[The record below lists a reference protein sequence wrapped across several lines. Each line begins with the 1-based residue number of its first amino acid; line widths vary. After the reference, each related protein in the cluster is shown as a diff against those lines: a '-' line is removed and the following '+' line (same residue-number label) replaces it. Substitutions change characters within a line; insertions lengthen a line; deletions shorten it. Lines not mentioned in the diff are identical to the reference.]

1 MVATW
6 FPDGKAP
13 STAPFNLN
21 HVQAIASRHEVKVI
35 HVRLGGSGG
44 PVSEQFGGVQVLR
57 MPLSPRK
64 PAGCLAL
71 VRKLRAELRS
81 ADVLHTMAF
90 TAAAVAAPVQVF
102 SRKPWVH
109 TEHWSGMAK
118 PSSVSRTWAAFSWLR
133 YILKLPNAVTAV
145 SFGQAR
151 QLSRFAR
158 RNAVSVVP
166 NVVEAPS
173 PLAECAGMRDGPL
186 RLIFVGGLI
195 ARKRPGLAIEALRV
209 LRENGTDARLT
220 LVGDGPLRGALEQQI
235 RDAGLGEHTHLSGL
249 LHPDEVVGEMR
260 ESDMLILPTAHE
272 TFCMAA
278 AEAIAMGLP
287 AVVTDLPELREFL
300 TPDNSVLVNG
310 TTGRSFA
317 DAVTAAQSRFQNVPS
332 VSISATLPTK
342 FSRDG
347 VTQQFSSIYAEV
359 RRESPLLG

>member
-6 FPDGKAP
+6 FPDGGAP

-21 HVQAIASRHEVKVI
+21 HVQAIAARHEVKVI

-44 PVSEQFGGVQVLR
+44 RVSEQFGGVQVVR

-64 PAGCLAL
+64 PAGFLAL
-71 VRKLRAELRS
+71 ARQLRAELRT

-118 PSSVSRTWAAFSWLR
+118 PSTVSKTWMAFSWMR
-133 YILKLPNAVTAV
+133 YILKFPNAVTAV
-145 SFGQAR
+145 SLGQAA
-151 QLSRFAR
+151 QLSKFAR

-173 PLAECAGMRDGPL
+173 PLAERAGTRDGQL

-209 LRENGTDARLT
+209 LRENGLDVTLT
-220 LVGDGPLRGALEQQI
+220 MVGDGPLRGAVEQQI
-235 RDAGLGEHTHLSGL
+235 QDAGLGAHAHITGL
-249 LHPDEVVGEMR
+249 VHPDEVAREMR
-260 ESDMLILPTAHE
+260 EADMLILPTAHE

-300 TPDNSVLVNG
+300 TPHNSVLVNG
-310 TTGRSFA
+310 TTGKSYA
-317 DAVTAAQSRFQNVPS
+317 DAVAAAQSQFLDVPPA
-332 VSISATLPTK
+332 SISATLPTR
-342 FSRDG
+342 FSRLG
-347 VTQQFSSIYAEV
+347 VTQQFSAIYARV
-359 RRESPLLG
+359 RHESA